1 VTGGG
6 ERPATGGGERSSAG
20 GGERPATGGG
30 ERSSADGGER
40 PATGAPSAS
49 AEPPPSD
56 SGFARHEHRFGTGA
70 AFTVGIEEELLLVDP
85 DTLQLAHVADRV
97 LPGMRLSK
105 ERADHEAFLAE
116 VEVRSEPRRTAGEA
130 IADIAAGRA
139 AVIDAGGTPMAVGLH
154 PDARFGDVRL
164 VDSDR
169 YRRVEGEMRGL
180 IKRTPECALHV
191 HVAMPTPDAAVA
203 GLMGLRDALPL
214 IGALGAGSPFWFGFD
229 SGLASAR
236 AAIIRAYPGRGLPPR
251 LDGWEDYLEAL
262 DAIAAGGG
270 PQDHT
275 MVWWDARLQ
284 PRLGTIELR
293 ELDVQT
299 GLEEAAGVAALV
311 HALARR
317 AAEQPLKDQAPE
329 QALHWSS
336 FRAVRD
342 GLEAELLFRGTLR
355 NARDAVEELLDEL
368 RGEDDALEGV
378 EKILRDG
385 GAPAR
390 QRAIHAGGGM
400 AALLRHLA
408 DETARSV

>member
-1 VTGGG
+1 MRGDA
-6 ERPATGGGERSSAG
+6 ERPASGE
-20 GGERPATGGG
+20 PAH
-30 ERSSADGGER
+30 
-40 PATGAPSAS
+40 
-49 AEPPPSD
+49 SD
-56 SGFARHEHRFGTGA
+56 SGFARHEHRFGTSEP
-70 AFTVGIEEELLLVDP
+70 FTIGLEEELLLVDP
-85 DTLQLAHVADRV
+85 DTLRLAHVADRV
-97 LPGMRLSK
+97 VPAMRLSK

-130 IADIAAGRA
+130 IADVAAGRA
-139 AVIDAGGTPMAVGLH
+139 AVAAAGGTPMAVGLH

-164 VDSDR
+164 VESDR

-191 HVAMPTPDAAVA
+191 HVAMPSPDAAVA
-203 GLMGLRDALPL
+203 GLMGLREALPL

-251 LDGWEDYLEAL
+251 LSRWEDYLEAL
-262 DAIAAGGG
+262 DAISAGGG
-270 PQDHT
+270 PKDHT

-293 ELDVQT
+293 ELDVLT

-317 AAEQPLKDQAPE
+317 AAEEPLRVTAPD

-342 GLEAELLFRGTLR
+342 GLDAELLFRGRLR
-355 NARDAVEELLDEL
+355 PAREAVRELLDEL
-368 RGEDDALEGV
+368 RGQDDALEGV
-378 EKILRDG
+378 ERILRSG
-385 GAPAR
+385 GAPKR
-390 QRAIHAGGGM
+390 QRAIHAEGGM
-400 AALLRHLA
+400 PALLRHLA
-408 DETARSV
+408 DETARPL